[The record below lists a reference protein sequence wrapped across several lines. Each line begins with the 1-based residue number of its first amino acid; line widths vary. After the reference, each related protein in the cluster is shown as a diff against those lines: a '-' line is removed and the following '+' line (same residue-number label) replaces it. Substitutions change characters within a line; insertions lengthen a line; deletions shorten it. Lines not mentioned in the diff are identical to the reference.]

1 MSKEENGTKGT
12 TVNTAVSNKIQKVPS
27 SSINQE
33 LNKKGKNRKKTSS
46 DQLELPLAMDSKG
59 ENQQGKMNVS
69 AISPR
74 KEEVDG
80 NKKWQQGT
88 PSEYPK
94 RISHSNDDEDTN
106 ITELASLLGGMVAS
120 ATRQPNVNRTII
132 DGLPAMAA
140 ALKALKKCR
149 NDRRKAYAK
158 LEELG
163 ATTPKKDRKRQRLY
177 SENIDS
183 GGSTPSQEAEII
195 EQQQQN
201 EKTKSAVK
209 RRLVKS
215 RRPTQ
220 QKSEQGGNLT
230 SKR

>member
-1 MSKEENGTKGT
+1 MSNKENGTKSAIA
-12 TVNTAVSNKIQKVPS
+12 NSAVSNEIEEVPS
-27 SSINQE
+27 SSINKQV
-33 LNKKGKNRKKTSS
+33 NKKGNRRKKTSL
-46 DQLELPLAMDSKG
+46 DQLELPFISLSKKEKSG
-59 ENQQGKMNVS
+59 
-69 AISPR
+69 
-74 KEEVDG
+74 KEE
-80 NKKWQQGT
+80 WLQGT
-88 PSEYPK
+88 PSDLRK
-94 RISHSNDDEDTN
+94 KISLSNDAGDTH
-106 ITELASLLGGMVAS
+106 ITELGFLVGGMVTS
-120 ATRQPNVNRTII
+120 VTRQPNVNRNIK

-149 NDRRKAYAK
+149 DDRRKAYAK

-163 ATTPKKDRKRQRLY
+163 AKTPTKDRKRQRLY

-183 GGSTPSQEAEII
+183 GGSTPSQEADVI

-209 RRLVKS
+209 KRLVKS